1 MGKAI
6 QTGSP
11 GYSETYIEQAFVVW
25 LENGQPPMPKL
36 VLMLDTDAQGHRPA
50 KETLIGWYNKFGWGD
65 KAAELDTRVVQQYE
79 ADYVANK
86 ALMMGRH
93 AEIGRKLS
101 EKGWAWIEGHEIR
114 SAFAALRAIELGIQM
129 EKDASNL
136 SALLDTVA
144 KMGDDKVMSKLDS
157 LLAKVRPNFND
168 SDLTETEV
176 ED

>member
-1 MGKAI
+1 MESSI
-6 QTGSP
+6 QKGSP
-11 GYSETYIEQAFVVW
+11 GYSESYIEQAFVVW

-36 VLMLDTDAQGHRPA
+36 VLMLDTDDQGHRPA
-50 KETLIGWYNKFGWGD
+50 KETLIGWYNKYGWGE
-65 KAAELDTRVVQQYE
+65 KAAGLDQRATQQYE

-93 AEIGRKLS
+93 AEIGRKLAN
-101 EKGWAWIEGHEIR
+101 KGWDWIEKHEIR

-136 SALLDTVA
+136 GALLDTVA
-144 KMGDDKVMSKLDS
+144 KMGDEKVMSKLDQ
-157 LLAKVRPNFND
+157 LLAKVRPKYDD
-168 SDLTETEV
+168 SDLEETEI